1 MIEGFSQFCNVLLL
15 PLLFL
20 EEVVQSLVH
29 VQMFQCRVLVVSC
42 GIPGESLFA
51 VATQVCNLLEK
62 PTGL

>member
-1 MIEGFSQFCNVLLL
+1 MTEGFSQFRNVLLL
-15 PLLFL
+15 LLQFP

-42 GIPGESLFA
+42 GILGESLFA
-51 VATQVCNLLEK
+51 VAMQVYNLLGK